1 MLIENMTMAFSAI
14 RANKLRSALT
24 MLGIIIGIGSVISI
38 VSIGDT
44 MRSMFADLYKN
55 IGLTQAY
62 LSIGYW
68 VDDVRQSD
76 YFTLDEMERIK
87 EAFPDEI
94 AYIDSSAMT
103 SADAVYKR
111 EKITFDYT
119 GIDYNYQNVQPVNI
133 VYGRY
138 LNEGDILG
146 RKKNA
151 VMDTDSAKMLFGTEN
166 AVGKTFRTTL
176 YGSTDDFTV
185 VGVYRKELNAFQALM
200 MGKTSDRG
208 AAFVPYTLLTW
219 PNDYF
224 YQLHIFAS
232 EEVNQSVFYDQLK
245 AYAARM
251 RSREPEDMYL
261 YTAMEQMTAVDQVMG
276 GLSAAVGGIAAIS
289 LLVGGI
295 GIMNIMLVSVTERTR
310 EIGIR
315 KALGARTRDVLIQFL
330 TESAIL
336 SACGGIIGVAIGVGV
351 VSIGSALL
359 GMEAVIKPGVI
370 LMAVSFSA
378 IVGIFFGIYP
388 ASKAAK
394 ADPIDALRYE

>member
-1 MLIENMTMAFSAI
+1 M
-14 RANKLRSALT
+14 
-24 MLGIIIGIGSVISI
+24 
-38 VSIGDT
+38 
-44 MRSMFADLYKN
+44 
-55 IGLTQAY
+55 
-62 LSIGYW
+62 
-68 VDDVRQSD
+68 
-76 YFTLDEMERIK
+76 
-87 EAFPDEI
+87 
-94 AYIDSSAMT
+94 
-103 SADAVYKR
+103 
-111 EKITFDYT
+111 
-119 GIDYNYQNVQPVNI
+119 
-133 VYGRY
+133 
-138 LNEGDILG
+138 
-146 RKKNA
+146 
-151 VMDTDSAKMLFGTEN
+151 
-166 AVGKTFRTTL
+166 
-176 YGSTDDFTV
+176 
-185 VGVYRKELNAFQALM
+185 
-200 MGKTSDRG
+200 
-208 AAFVPYTLLTW
+208 
-219 PNDYF
+219 YF